1 MSSLDKIIES
11 GENFYTEFKQDME
24 HPDKIAAEIVAFA
37 NVEGGMIIFG
47 VDDEGEIYGVEE
59 PDQLEQRL
67 NNILRT
73 NCIPSL
79 TGDIEKKR
87 LNGKTILILHIPKGS
102 DKPYKTSRGVYYE
115 RVGTSRR
122 EVTREELA
130 RLFQQ
135 AGMLHYDILLV
146 EDTSLED
153 LDLTKVREY
162 FRKFVDIDIDR
173 LDVPLSL
180 FLKNAKILGKKE
192 DRFLVTVSGILMFGK
207 QPQDALYQS
216 GISLAR
222 YEGTVISERLLH
234 HQHITGTLPE
244 LITKANS
251 LVNEYNRTSSIIK
264 GMKRIES
271 KKYPDVVLRE
281 AVINA
286 VAHRNYS
293 LSGKRIRIF
302 IFDDRIEVR
311 SPGRLPNTVT
321 LESIKISDSFARNPV
336 LVKYL
341 NNYGF
346 IDDLGRGVPLMIHK
360 MEEIGGEAELEIV
373 GEEFIVTLR
382 APED

>member
-1 MSSLDKIIES
+1 
-11 GENFYTEFKQDME
+11 ME

-47 VDDEGEIYGVEE
+47 VDDGGKIYGIEE

-73 NCIPSL
+73 NCIPPL
-79 TGDIEKKR
+79 TGDIEKKQ

-135 AGMLHYDILLV
+135 AGMLHYDILPV

-153 LDLTKVREY
+153 LDLTKIREY

-192 DRFLVTVSGILMFGK
+192 DRFLATVSGILMFGK
-207 QPQDALYQS
+207 QPQDVLYQS
-216 GISLAR
+216 GVSLAR

-234 HQHITGTLPE
+234 HQHLTGTLPE

-271 KKYPDVVLRE
+271 KKYPDLVLRE

-360 MEEIGGEAELEIV
+360 MEEIGGEVELEIV